1 MIFHIIML
9 GGQNIKFNYII
20 LKDIL
25 ELFTIIFEFLNFFFL
40 MVHNFPK
47 IIVFKNKKIVK
58 YFKKKKID
66 LQTNFNMKIMLS
78 SLDQYFELHK

>member
-25 ELFTIIFEFLNFFFL
+25 ELFTIILEFL
-40 MVHNFPK
+40 K
-47 IIVFKNKKIVK
+47 KKISYGPQFSKNNSFKKKLVK
-58 YFKKKKID
+58 YFKKKKLISK
-66 LQTNFNMKIMLS
+66 QTLI
-78 SLDQYFELHK
+78 